1 MSHHELVQLES
12 ELTRIKEEIQR
23 LDNDWTT
30 AKNQLLDEIRRST
43 SSTIQITLD
52 LVNRMNVLTLVYMRK
67 KSEIELRLMDNR
79 ETYFKK
85 LQQ

>member
-43 SSTIQITLD
+43 STTIQITLD

>member
-67 KSEIELRLMDNR
+67 KSEIESRLMDNR

>member
-1 MSHHELVQLES
+1 MSQHELVQLES
-12 ELTRIKEEIQR
+12 ELSRIKEEIQR

-43 SSTIQITLD
+43 STTIQITLD

-67 KSEIELRLMDNR
+67 KSEIESRLMDNR

>member
-43 SSTIQITLD
+43 STTIQITLD

-67 KSEIELRLMDNR
+67 KSEIESRLMDNR